1 MSTPPNEGVMRL
13 ARRDLVEMPAYE
25 PVEPLDVLAS
35 RLGMPEDR
43 IAKLDGNEN
52 PYGPSPKVREALA
65 RFPHYHIYPDPE
77 QRQVREAIAEYVG
90 ASPEQIVVGN
100 GSDELLDLTGRLFLS
115 PGDRAVNAP
124 PTFGIYEFVI
134 RTYGA
139 DVVETPRREDF
150 ALDVAAG
157 ERALAAGAKLIFLA
171 SPNNPTGNATSVE
184 ELERL
189 LAHGAAVVV
198 DEAYAEFAGE
208 TVPAGRQGFAPLAAE
223 HDNLI
228 VMRTFSKWAGLAGLR
243 AGYGV
248 FPPAVAETIRKVK
261 MPYNMNVAAQA
272 AVLASLGDR
281 AALSENVRMIVN
293 ERERMAK
300 ALAGFP
306 WLRVYPSRANFLLCQ
321 VQGRPATELR
331 AELRQRGV
339 LVRHF
344 DSPGVRGCLRISVGR
359 PQDTDRLVEALSEI
373 GAAVA

>member
-1 MSTPPNEGVMRL
+1 MSTSPDEGLLRL

-25 PVEPLDVLAS
+25 PVEPLDVLAR
-35 RLGMPEDR
+35 RLGIPEDR

-77 QRQVREAIAEYVG
+77 QRRVREAIAEYVG
-90 ASPEQIVVGN
+90 ATPEQIVVGN

-115 PGDRAVNAP
+115 PGDKAVNAP

-139 DVVETPRREDF
+139 EVVEAPRREDF
-150 ALDVAAG
+150 ALDVDAA
-157 ERALAAGAKLIFLA
+157 ERALAAGAKLMFLA
-171 SPNNPTGNATSVE
+171 SPNNPTGNAASAE

-189 LAHGAAVVV
+189 SAHGAAVVV
-198 DEAYAEFAGE
+198 DEAYAEFAGDSF
-208 TVPAGRQGFAPLAAE
+208 VPLAAE
-223 HDNLI
+223 RDNLI

-248 FPPAVAETIRKVK
+248 FPPAVAETIRKIK
-261 MPYNMNVAAQA
+261 MPYNMNVAVQA
-272 AVLASLGDR
+272 AVLASLDDR
-281 AALSENVRMIVN
+281 AALSENVKVIVG

-300 ALAGFP
+300 ALAAFP

-321 VQGRPATELR
+321 VQGRSATELQ
-331 AELRQRGV
+331 ADLRERGV

-344 DSPGVRGCLRISVGR
+344 DSPGVRACLRISVGR
-359 PQDTDRLVEALSEI
+359 PEDTNRLVEALSEI
-373 GAAVA
+373 GGAVA

>member
-1 MSTPPNEGVMRL
+1 MSISPDEGLLRL
-13 ARRDLVEMPAYE
+13 ARRDLVEMPCYE
-25 PVEPLDVLAS
+25 PVEPLDVLAD
-35 RLGMPEDR
+35 RLGIPEDR

-52 PYGPSPKVREALA
+52 PYGASPNVREALA

-77 QRQVREAIAEYVG
+77 QRRVREAIAEYVG
-90 ASPEQIVVGN
+90 VTPEQIVVGN

-115 PGDRAVNAP
+115 PRDKAVNAP
-124 PTFGIYEFVI
+124 PTFGMYEFVI

-139 DVVETPRREDF
+139 EVVEAPRREDF
-150 ALDVAAG
+150 ALDVDAAG
-157 ERALAAGAKLIFLA
+157 RALATGAKLMFLA
-171 SPNNPTGNATSVE
+171 SPNNPTGNAASAE

-189 LAHGAAVVV
+189 LSAGAAIAV

-208 TVPAGRQGFAPLAAE
+208 SFAPLVAE

-228 VMRTFSKWAGLAGLR
+228 VIRTFSKWAGLAGLR

-248 FPPAVAETIRKVK
+248 FPPAVAETIRKIK
-261 MPYNMNVAAQA
+261 MPYNMTVAAQA
-272 AVLASLGDR
+272 AVLASLEDR
-281 AALSENVRMIVN
+281 AALSENVSTIVR

-300 ALAGFP
+300 ALDAFP

-321 VQGRPATELR
+321 VQGHAAMELQ
-331 AELRQRGV
+331 AELRKRGV

-359 PQDTDRLVEALSEI
+359 SQDTDRLVEALSEI

>member
-1 MSTPPNEGVMRL
+1 MSTLPDESLLWL
-13 ARRDLVEMPAYE
+13 ARRQLVEMPGYE
-25 PVEPLDVLAS
+25 PVEPLDVLVK
-35 RLGMPEDR
+35 RLGIPEDR

-52 PYGPSPKVREALA
+52 PYGPSPKVRQALA
-65 RFPHYHIYPDPE
+65 RFPYYHIYPDPE
-77 QRQVREAIAEYVG
+77 QRQVRQAIAEYVG
-90 ASPEQIVVGN
+90 ASPEQIVAGN

-139 DVVETPRREDF
+139 EVVETPRREDF
-150 ALDVAAG
+150 SLDVEAA
-157 ERALAAGAKLIFLA
+157 ERALAAGAKLMFIA
-171 SPNNPTGNATSVE
+171 SPNNPTGNATSRQ

-189 LAHGAAVVV
+189 LAHGAAIVV

-208 TVPAGRQGFAPLAAE
+208 SFAPLVAE

-243 AGYGV
+243 AGYGI
-248 FPPAVAETIRKVK
+248 FPPAVAETIRKIK

-272 AVLASLGDR
+272 AVLASLADR
-281 AALSENVRMIVN
+281 AALARNVKKIVS

-300 ALAGFP
+300 ALARFP

-321 VQGRPATELR
+321 VEGRPATQVQARLR
-331 AELRQRGV
+331 ERGV

-359 PQDTDRLVEALSEI
+359 PEDTDRLVQALSEI
-373 GAAVA
+373 GEAVA

>member
-1 MSTPPNEGVMRL
+1 VAASPDEGILRL
-13 ARRDLVEMPAYE
+13 ARRDLVEMPGYE
-25 PVEPLDVLAS
+25 PIEPLDVLAR
-35 RLGMPEDR
+35 RLGIPEDR

-65 RFPHYHIYPDPE
+65 RFPYYHIYPDPE

-115 PGDRAVNAP
+115 RGDKAVNAP

-139 DVVETPRREDF
+139 DVEEAPRREDF
-150 ALDVAAG
+150 ALDVDAAA
-157 ERALAAGAKLIFLA
+157 RALAAGARLMFLA
-171 SPNNPTGNATSVE
+171 SPNNPTGNAVSRQ

-189 LAHGAAVVV
+189 LSDGTAVVV

-208 TVPAGRQGFAPLAAE
+208 SFAPLVGE

-248 FPPAVAETIRKVK
+248 FPPAVAETIRKIK

-272 AVLASLGDR
+272 AVLASLEDR
-281 AALSENVRMIVN
+281 AGLSDNVKMIVS

-306 WLRVYPSRANFLLCQ
+306 WLRVHPSRANFLLCG
-321 VQGRPATELR
+321 VRGLPPTELQARLR
-331 AELRQRGV
+331 ARAV
-339 LVRHF
+339 LVRYF
-344 DSPGVRGCLRISVGR
+344 DSPGVRDCLRISVGR
-359 PQDTDRLVEALSEI
+359 PKDTDRLVEALSEI

>member
-1 MSTPPNEGVMRL
+1 MSASPDEGLLRL
-13 ARRDLVEMPAYE
+13 ARRDLVEMPGYE
-25 PVEPLDVLAS
+25 PIVPLDVLAR
-35 RLGMPEDR
+35 RLGIPEDR

-52 PYGPSPKVREALA
+52 PYGPSPRVREALA

-90 ASPEQIVVGN
+90 VSPEQIVVGN

-115 PGDRAVNAP
+115 PGDKAVNAP

-139 DVVETPRREDF
+139 EVVEAPRREDF
-150 ALDVAAG
+150 ALDVDAA
-157 ERALAAGAKLIFLA
+157 ERALAAGAKLMFLA
-171 SPNNPTGNATSVE
+171 SPNNPTGNAASAE

-189 LAHGAAVVV
+189 LSHGAAVVV
-198 DEAYAEFAGE
+198 DEAYAEFAGG
-208 TVPAGRQGFAPLAAE
+208 TLPADRQGFVPLTAE
-223 HDNLI
+223 RDNLI
-228 VMRTFSKWAGLAGLR
+228 VTRTFSKWAGLAGLR

-248 FPPAVAETIRKVK
+248 FPPAVAETIRKIK
-261 MPYNMNVAAQA
+261 MPYNMSVAAQA
-272 AVLASLGDR
+272 AVLASLEDR
-281 AALSENVRMIVN
+281 AALAENVKMIVS

-321 VQGRPATELR
+321 VQGRPATEVQAQLR
-331 AELRQRGV
+331 ERGV
-339 LVRHF
+339 LVRYF
-344 DSPGVRGCLRISVGR
+344 NSPGVRGCLRISVGR
-359 PQDTDRLVEALSEI
+359 LEDTDRLLAALSEI